1 MKTVK
6 KLLSLMLVAM
16 LLVTA
21 IPFQASATGFE
32 YTLVQ
37 NGKEYTCESY
47 ESQLTEKDL
56 EEELRDEP
64 DVEAFDAF
72 FEDVKYIDVS
82 GNNVKIDIDNW
93 TVTPKSAVVYSN
105 NSNGSSSND
114 NGSVGGIQVIRPS
127 ETPKEED
134 KNDTP
139 AVVVPVETPKED
151 EKNDT
156 PVATAATKTI
166 PIVIFD
172 GPKVGE
178 IVCNEDSIPADV
190 YKAADYLFDNATNA
204 NFTSGKKSDYN
215 VYSYFNG
222 QLIVKRKD
230 GGLEGTGNSGFGEA
244 AKKFTVQVKTD
255 GGTVSLSAT
264 EGTTY
269 SKLLAGIGE
278 GYGKKITGY
287 RSENKGLLS
296 GNELVDGNDTVT
308 ILYETVAYSL
318 TLDNNRKGTEYSYR
332 VKRVYIGQ
340 AVGDLPTPVAPD
352 GYVFVGWKLNGKYI
366 TKDTIWELPGDATA
380 YAEYK
385 LANDKNQPIT
395 GTGTAQDGKVY
406 LEIYTNDNTKSVAKR
421 VDITK
426 YADDNKITQAEAE
439 KVIRSYF
446 TAKSGYSL
454 KMIGLFDENGWW
466 WYTRDDETKGQKE
479 IVVNRDGDD
488 YVYVMVNNVK
498 TSTADTSNPKT
509 GDSIV
514 STLAGLGLSA
524 SMLAALCYIIGKK
537 RLF

>member
-1 MKTVK
+1 MKTLK
-6 KLLSLMLVAM
+6 KLLSLTLVAM

-21 IPFQASATGFE
+21 IPFQASAAGFT

-47 ESQLTEKDL
+47 ESQLTAKDL
-56 EEELRDEP
+56 EEEMREEP
-64 DVEAFDAF
+64 DEAFMQAFDAF

-82 GNNVKIDIDNW
+82 SNNVKIDVDNW

-105 NSNGSSSND
+105 NSND
-114 NGSVGGIQVIRPS
+114 NGSVGGIQIIGPS
-127 ETPKEED
+127 
-134 KNDTP
+134 
-139 AVVVPVETPKED
+139 ETPKED

-156 PVATAATKTI
+156 PAVTPVEPPKEDEKNDTPAAVTPTATTVTV

-178 IVCNEDSIPADV
+178 IECNEGSIPADP

-215 VYSYFNG
+215 LYSYFNG

-230 GGLEGTGNSGFGEA
+230 GGLEGTGNSGFGET
-244 AKKFTVQVKTD
+244 AKKYTVQVKTD

-264 EGTTY
+264 EGTKY
-269 SKLLAGIGE
+269 SKLLEGIGE
-278 GYGKKITGY
+278 GYGKKISGY
-287 RSENKGLLS
+287 RSENKGLLN

-332 VKRVYIGQ
+332 VKRVYVGQ
-340 AVGDLPTPVAPD
+340 AIGDLPTPVAPD

-385 LANDKNQPIT
+385 LANDKDQPMT

-454 KMIGLFDENGWW
+454 KMIGLFDESGWW
-466 WYTRDDETKGQKE
+466 WYTRDNETKGQKE

-498 TSTADTSNPKT
+498 TSVADSSNPKT

-524 SMLAALCYIIGKK
+524 SMLATLCYIIGKK

>member
-6 KLLSLMLVAM
+6 KLLSLTLVAM
-16 LLVTA
+16 LLITA
-21 IPFQASATGFE
+21 IPFQASAAGFT

-37 NGKEYTCESY
+37 NGKEYACESY

-56 EEELRDEP
+56 EEELREGP
-64 DVEAFDAF
+64 DMDAFDEF
-72 FEDVKYIDVS
+72 FKDVKYIDVS
-82 GNNVKIDIDNW
+82 SNNVKIDLDNW
-93 TVTPKSAVVYSN
+93 TVTPKSAVVYAN
-105 NSNGSSSND
+105 NSNG
-114 NGSVGGIQVIRPS
+114 NGSSGSIQVIGPS
-127 ETPKEED
+127 S
-134 KNDTP
+134 
-139 AVVVPVETPKED
+139 TPKED
-151 EKNDT
+151 EKND
-156 PVATAATKTI
+156 PPKEDDKNDAPAATTVTI

-178 IVCNEDSIPADV
+178 ITCDKDSIPADV

-215 VYSYFNG
+215 LYSYFNG
-222 QLIVKRKD
+222 QLLVKRKD
-230 GGLEGTGNSGFGEA
+230 GGLEGTGSSGFGEE

-264 EGTTY
+264 EGTKY
-269 SKLLAGIGE
+269 STLLSGIGE
-278 GYGKKITGY
+278 GYGKKISGY

-318 TLDNNRKGTEYSYR
+318 TLDNNRKGTEYAYK

-340 AVGDLPTPVAPD
+340 AIGELPTPVAPS
-352 GYVFVGWKLNGKYI
+352 GQVFVGWKLNGKYI
-366 TKDTIWELPGDATA
+366 TENTIWELPGDATA

-385 LANDKNQPIT
+385 LADDKGQPMG
-395 GTGTAQDGKVY
+395 GTGTVQDGKVY
-406 LEIYTNDNTKSVAKR
+406 LEIYTNNNTKSVAKR

-466 WYTRDDETKGQKE
+466 WYTRDNETKGQKE

-488 YVYVMVNNVK
+488 YIYVMVNNVK

-514 STLAGLGLSA
+514 GTLAGLGLSA

>member
-1 MKTVK
+1 MKTLK
-6 KLLSLMLVAM
+6 KLLSLTLVAM

-21 IPFQASATGFE
+21 IPFQASAEGYT
-32 YTLVQ
+32 YTLKMGGETKTITDNDGILKDTELWDAIGDNFGLDGWDDEALGEWIDEKCPVD
-37 NGKEYTCESY
+37 
-47 ESQLTEKDL
+47 LTKDTF
-56 EEELRDEP
+56 ELNLD
-64 DVEAFDAF
+64 DFKASSAGTA
-72 FEDVKYIDVS
+72 S
-82 GNNVKIDIDNW
+82 GNE
-93 TVTPKSAVVYSN
+93 SN
-105 NSNGSSSND
+105 NNGGNNGGGSIQEIGSS
-114 NGSVGGIQVIRPS
+114 
-127 ETPKEED
+127 
-134 KNDTP
+134 
-139 AVVVPVETPKED
+139 ETPKED

-156 PVATAATKTI
+156 PVANTTKTY
-166 PIVIFD
+166 PVRTFNNAAE
-172 GPKVGE
+172 GPQVGYVE
-178 IVCNEDSIPADV
+178 CNPNDSADV
-190 YKAADYLFDNATNA
+190 MFEKAVIIT
-204 NFTSGKKSDYN
+204 GKKSDYKL
-215 VYSYFNG
+215 YSFWNDV
-222 QLIVKRKD
+222 LWVT
-230 GGLEGTGNSGFGEA
+230 GGSTTGTGTGTGTGTEA
-244 AKKFTVQVKTD
+244 QKFTVQVKTD

-264 EGTTY
+264 EGTKY
-269 SKLLAGIGE
+269 STLLAGIGE

-296 GNELVDGNDTVT
+296 GNELVNGNDTVT

-318 TLDNNRKGTEYSYR
+318 TLDNNRKGTEYAYK

-340 AVGDLPTPVAPD
+340 AIGDLPTPVAPD

-366 TKDTIWELPGDATA
+366 DKDTIWELPGDATA

-385 LANDKNQPIT
+385 LANDKNQPMT
-395 GTGTAQDGKVY
+395 GTGTVQDGKVY

-498 TSTADTSNPKT
+498 TSVADSSNPKT

-524 SMLAALCYIIGKK
+524 SMLATLCYIIGKK

>member
-21 IPFQASATGFE
+21 IPFQASAEIGKCTIVVGGE
-32 YTLVQ
+32 TYTVKNEDEKDTLVVDDLWMAIPDDANVTDEDALDEFFKEMAPVSLSAGDVKLDFDKYYANLSQ
-37 NGKEYTCESY
+37 NDTPAVTPVEPPKEE
-47 ESQLTEKDL
+47 EKD
-56 EEELRDEP
+56 
-64 DVEAFDAF
+64 
-72 FEDVKYIDVS
+72 
-82 GNNVKIDIDNW
+82 NNIV
-93 TVTPKSAVVYSN
+93 TVIPA
-105 NSNGSSSND
+105 G
-114 NGSVGGIQVIRPS
+114 
-127 ETPKEED
+127 TPKEEE

-139 AVVVPVETPKED
+139 AET
-151 EKNDT
+151 
-156 PVATAATKTI
+156 TKTF
-166 PIVIFD
+166 PVRTFNNAEE
-172 GPKVGE
+172 GPQVGYVE
-178 IVCNEDSIPADV
+178 CNPNDSADV
-190 YKAADYLFDNATNA
+190 MFEKAVIIT
-204 NFTSGKKSDYN
+204 GKKSDYKLYSFWNN
-215 VYSYFNG
+215 V
-222 QLIVKRKD
+222 LWVK
-230 GGLEGTGNSGFGEA
+230 GGSTTGTGTGSGTGTEA
-244 AKKFTVQVKTD
+244 QKYTVQVKTD

-264 EGTTY
+264 EGTKY
-269 SKLLAGIGE
+269 STLLAGIGE

-296 GNELVDGNDTVT
+296 GNELVNGNDTVT

-318 TLDNNRKGTEYSYR
+318 TLDNNRKGTEYSYK

-340 AVGDLPTPVAPD
+340 TIGDLPTPTAPA
-352 GYVFVGWKLNGKYI
+352 GQVFVGWKLNGKYI
-366 TKDTIWELPGDATA
+366 TKDTVWELPGDATA

-385 LANDKNQPIT
+385 LANDWGQPVT

-406 LEIYTNDNTKSVAKR
+406 LEIYTNNNTKSVAKR

>member
-1 MKTVK
+1 MKTLK
-6 KLLSLMLVAM
+6 KLLSLTLVAM

-21 IPFQASATGFE
+21 IPFQASAAGFT

-37 NGKEYTCESY
+37 NGKEFTCESY
-47 ESQLTEKDL
+47 ESQLTKKDL
-56 EEELRDEP
+56 ENAIEDIWEDLTDEP
-64 DVEAFDAF
+64 DEDDLDAF
-72 FEDVKYIDVS
+72 FEDVAYIDVS
-82 GNNVKIDIDNW
+82 GGNVKIDIENW
-93 TVTPKSAVVYSN
+93 KVSPASAVVASASDTSKEEEKNNNVATVTPVE
-105 NSNGSSSND
+105 
-114 NGSVGGIQVIRPS
+114 P
-127 ETPKEED
+127 PKEEE

-139 AVVVPVETPKED
+139 AAVTP
-151 EKNDT
+151 
-156 PVATAATKTI
+156 AATTVTI

-178 IVCNEDSIPADV
+178 IECDKDSIPADV

-215 VYSYFNG
+215 LYSYFNG
-222 QLIVKRKD
+222 QLLVKRKD
-230 GGLEGTGNSGFGEA
+230 GGLEGTGSSGFGEA
-244 AKKFTVQVKTD
+244 AKKFTVQIKTD
-255 GGTVSLSAT
+255 GGTVSKSVS
-264 EGTTY
+264 EGTKY
-269 SKLLAGIGE
+269 SDVLAGIGE

-296 GNELVDGNDTVT
+296 GNELVNGNDTVT

-318 TLDNNRKGTEYSYR
+318 TLDNNRKGTEYSYK

-340 AVGDLPTPVAPD
+340 AIGDLPTPVAPD

-385 LANDKNQPIT
+385 LANDKDQPIT
-395 GTGTAQDGKVY
+395 GTGTVQDGKVY

-498 TSTADTSNPKT
+498 TSVADSSNPKT

-524 SMLAALCYIIGKK
+524 SMLATLCYIIGKK